1 MLLGLVSGGAH
12 EKTIRQI
19 ARNLKIRGG
28 YFFSLHSPKGGPPHK
43 RGGRAQRNWDQR
55 RSCVRL
61 TFHRPASP
69 SPNREMRFSSDAQR
83 SRFRRRSALRMTDT
97 ELNVIATL
105 AIIGLSKSPKN
116 G

>member
-43 RGGRAQRNWDQR
+43 GGGN
-55 RSCVRL
+55 
-61 TFHRPASP
+61 
-69 SPNREMRFSSDAQR
+69 
-83 SRFRRRSALRMTDT
+83 
-97 ELNVIATL
+97 
-105 AIIGLSKSPKN
+105 
-116 G
+116 